1 MSIQD
6 LLQQTQV
13 LKVPK
18 FQRNYAWDKER
29 VTALWEDL
37 MDTFGMVRNKTAHMP
52 EAEYLL
58 GPVVLVSGKSP
69 GEFLVIDGQQRLS
82 TFTLLFCV
90 ARDSN

>member
-1 MSIQD
+1 M
-6 LLQQTQV
+6 
-13 LKVPK
+13 
-18 FQRNYAWDKER
+18 AWS
-29 VTALWEDL
+29 
-37 MDTFGMVRNKTAHMP
+37 GNKTAHMP

-90 ARDSN
+90 ARDILLEYKHLEGLEKIYNLIENRYMDKRTGWKA